1 MRIER
6 CGDRAFLIRL
16 GEHPHPALSRRIA
29 TLRRRL
35 AQAKPAGLDDAIA
48 GFVTLLVMYD
58 PDVATAEALRDIA
71 EALLRNENDVTP
83 LRTWTLPVCYDAS
96 VAPDLP
102 DVAAATG
109 LTLEEVAR
117 LHAAQRYTV
126 YLLGFSPGFA
136 YMGNVDER
144 LVLPRRADP
153 RPRVPAGSVAIATT
167 YTAVYPQDT
176 AGGWHLIG
184 RTPVR
189 MFDPRAVSPALLSPG
204 DEVCFRAVS
213 PEEYETLCAE
223 AANGLAIARCTETPA

>member
-16 GEHPHPALSRRIA
+16 GDRPHAALSRRIA
-29 TLRRRL
+29 TLQRRL
-35 AQAKPAGLDDAIA
+35 AQAQPAGLDDAVA

-58 PDVATAEALRDIA
+58 PDVTTAEALCDMA
-71 EALLRNENDVTP
+71 EALLPKEDEAAP
-83 LRTWTLPVCYDAS
+83 LRTWTLPVCYDAA

-109 LTLEEVAR
+109 LTCEEIAR
-117 LHAAQRYTV
+117 LHAARCYTV
-126 YLLGFSPGFA
+126 YLIGFSPGFP
-136 YMGNVDER
+136 YMGDVDAR

-189 MFDPRAVSPALLSPG
+189 LFDAGARSPALLSPG
-204 DEVCFRAVS
+204 DEVRFRAATLQ
-213 PEEYETLCAE
+213 EYEDLCAQ
-223 AANGLAIARCTETPA
+223 AATGISVARCTETLA